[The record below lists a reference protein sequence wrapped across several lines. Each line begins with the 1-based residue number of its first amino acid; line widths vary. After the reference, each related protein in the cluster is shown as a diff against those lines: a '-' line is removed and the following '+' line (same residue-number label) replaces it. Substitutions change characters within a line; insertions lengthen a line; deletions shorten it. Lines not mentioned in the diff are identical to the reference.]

1 MWSGLDGGVLS
12 VTRDLVVFLA
22 HIYKVVDGDVNE
34 SDDKSNNDVDHINQ
48 SNGDNAGNDDSVCE
62 HQLAP
67 ISPSLLYERIKDYC
81 WWRGPTNKKM
91 EITQQAEVKIFLF
104 KAKDGSKF

>member
-1 MWSGLDGGVLS
+1 ML
-12 VTRDLVVFLA
+12 
-22 HIYKVVDGDVNE
+22 IYKVVDGDVNE

-67 ISPSLLYERIKDYC
+67 ISPSLL
-81 WWRGPTNKKM
+81 
-91 EITQQAEVKIFLF
+91 
-104 KAKDGSKF
+104 

>member
-1 MWSGLDGGVLS
+1 MGFCLSRGISWS
-12 VTRDLVVFLA
+12 FLL
-22 HIYKVVDGDVNE
+22 IYKVVDGDVNE

-67 ISPSLLYERIKDYC
+67 ISPSLL
-81 WWRGPTNKKM
+81 
-91 EITQQAEVKIFLF
+91 
-104 KAKDGSKF
+104 